1 MQKNVLTTN
10 KSNNMF
16 ILTKSCLRVKKTKIM
31 RRKKSFI
38 MIILT
43 SLPTQM
49 TNLVAIMFGFIMYV
63 RFGFLNVIFRKK
75 MGLSMLKEYKIST
88 KNDTNINVLY
98 VKNLKLEPVLNVKIH
113 NVESIIILNVQE
125 KRKFTCNN

>member
-1 MQKNVLTTN
+1 
-10 KSNNMF
+10 
-16 ILTKSCLRVKKTKIM
+16 
-31 RRKKSFI
+31 
-38 MIILT
+38 
-43 SLPTQM
+43 
-49 TNLVAIMFGFIMYV
+49 
-63 RFGFLNVIFRKK
+63 
-75 MGLSMLKEYKIST
+75 MLKEYKIST